1 VEAVAGILALLG
13 AAFVL
18 LAGVGTL
25 RFPDALSRMHAA
37 TKAPA
42 LGFAL
47 IVVGAEFQVTGGSA
61 KLAIAVGLVFL
72 TAPVA
77 AHLVGRSVYRS
88 GAGPIRLDD
97 VDQLAEA
104 EAEGE
109 GEGPAGGSVEGPP
122 PGGRRPHRPASS

>member
-1 VEAVAGILALLG
+1 MATFFAGLFGLAG

-25 RFPDALSRMHAA
+25 KFPDTLSRMHAA
-37 TKAPA
+37 TKAPS

-47 IVVGAEFQVTGGSA
+47 IVIGAEFQVTGGSA

-77 AHLVGRSVYRS
+77 AHLVGRSAYR
-88 GAGPIRLDD
+88 AGGEPIRLDD
-97 VDQLAEA
+97 VDQLAAA
-104 EAEGE
+104 EE
-109 GEGPAGGSVEGPP
+109 
-122 PGGRRPHRPASS
+122 PGGPHEGHDHTR